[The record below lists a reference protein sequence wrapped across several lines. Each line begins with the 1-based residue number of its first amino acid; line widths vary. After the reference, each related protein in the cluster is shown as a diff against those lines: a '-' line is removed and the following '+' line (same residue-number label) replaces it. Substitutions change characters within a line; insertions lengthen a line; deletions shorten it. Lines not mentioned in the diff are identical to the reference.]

1 MDARELARRLEQ
13 ASLGKTFLGAAA
25 LLFGI
30 SSFVQGDFTIMG
42 QPVPQ
47 SSPLRHA
54 IAYVLAGLL
63 VVSGAGLLKSGTV
76 RPAAK
81 TLMVIFGIYTLC
93 YLKVLVG
100 PPVQVYAFM
109 GLAEQVS
116 VLVGAWAVLLILR
129 DNGAFGPRVARVV
142 FGICS
147 LLFALAHFVGR
158 ALMANAVPVWMPGG
172 QMFWALATG
181 VGHLAVG
188 VALISNRAA
197 VLATRVGAL
206 MYTCFVFLAWLPDAF
221 SHPAEA
227 YRWAGAA
234 FSLCMAGALWLVG
247 DLIFTRRLAAGTQ
260 RVQASRVT
268 YPAAITG

>member
-1 MDARELARRLEQ
+1 MNAGELVRRLDQ
-13 ASLGKTFLGAAA
+13 ASLGRTFLGIAA

-30 SSFVQGDFTIMG
+30 SSFLQGDFTIMG

-47 SSPLRHA
+47 SSSLRHA
-54 IAYVLAGLL
+54 IAYVMAGLL
-63 VVSGAGLLKSGTV
+63 IVGGVGLLKSGVV
-76 RPAAK
+76 RLAAK
-81 TLMVIFGIYTLC
+81 TLMVVFGIYTLS

-100 PPVQVYAFM
+100 PPPQVYAFM
-109 GLAEQVS
+109 GLAEQLS
-116 VLVGAWAVLLILR
+116 VLVGAWAALLILHDKR
-129 DNGAFGPRVARVV
+129 AFGPRVARIV

-172 QMFWALATG
+172 QIFWALATG

-188 VALISNRAA
+188 LALISNLAA
-197 VLATRVGAL
+197 VSATRVGAL
-206 MYTCFVFLAWLPDAF
+206 MYTCFVLLAWLPDAF
-221 SHPAEA
+221 SHPAEL

-247 DLIFTRRLAAGTQ
+247 DLIITRRSA
-260 RVQASRVT
+260 
-268 YPAAITG
+268 AAIEGKRASVAPFSTAVPG

>member
-1 MDARELARRLEQ
+1 MGARELARRLDQ

-47 SSPLRHA
+47 NSSLRHA

-63 VVSGAGLLKSGTV
+63 VVSGAGLFKSGTV

-81 TLMVIFGIYTLC
+81 ALMVIFGIYSLC
-93 YLKVLVG
+93 YLRVLVG
-100 PPVQVYAFM
+100 PPVQVNALM
-109 GLAEQVS
+109 GLAEQLS

-129 DNGAFGPRVARVV
+129 ENGTFGPRAARIA

-147 LLFALAHFVGR
+147 LVFALAHFVAR
-158 ALMANAVPVWMPGG
+158 VPMANAVPVWMPGG

-188 VALISNRAA
+188 VALISNLAA
-197 VLATRVGAL
+197 VLAARVGAM

-247 DLIFTRRLAAGTQ
+247 DLIFTRRLAETIERGQTS
-260 RVQASRVT
+260 RASLI
-268 YPAAITG
+268 PG